1 MIALSLWEP
10 WASAMALGIKVNE
23 TRSYWTG
30 VRGDVA
36 IHAAKKPMDRDARE
50 TWDIFLK
57 PAGAVEPQY
66 GKIVCVVE
74 IEEVVPSEVFRDAK
88 LPLTSEEA
96 ALGDY
101 SERRWVWRTTN
112 LRRLQTPVPARGYQG
127 FWYLTHSQEA
137 DVKAIL
143 NGTRSVH

>member
-23 TRSYWTG
+23 TRSYWTNT
-30 VRGDVA
+30 RGDVA

-57 PAGAVEPQY
+57 PVGAVEPQY
-66 GKIVCVVE
+66 GKILCVVE
-74 IEEVVPSEVFRDAK
+74 LVEVVPSEVFRDCK
-88 LPLTSEEA
+88 LPLDPAEA

-101 SERRWVWRTTN
+101 SERRWVWRTKN
-112 LRRLQTPVPARGYQG
+112 LRRLETPVAARGYQG
-127 FWYLTHSQEA
+127 FWYLTKSQEA

-143 NGTRSVH
+143 NGVPK